1 MRKKLFYIIGI
12 FLSLF
17 ITQTVHADG
26 NMTITLSCPS
36 TAKPNVNI
44 QCNIYANI
52 FESDVVNIAEHKIES
67 KDSLATQNFSI
78 DNHITVGK
86 AKNIGT
92 INLMT
97 LKAGTGTVTVSFKAE
112 FEDET
117 SKILSASQR
126 IKIDA
131 GAVDNN
137 AKVVSTFLKGIKVSS
152 GKLSPEF
159 SKDVYSYVIKLD
171 KTVDKITIEGI
182 KEDNAQT
189 ITGEVK
195 NVPIKFG
202 VNNYSLV
209 VSNGSN
215 QRRTYGVIVVREDNR
230 DANSKLASLSVNP
243 GGIIFDPAVLEYR
256 IKVLNNVNE
265 ITVLATPEKGTST
278 VNVEGNKNLKD
289 GENTI
294 TVKVTAE
301 KGNQTVYKIKVDRLA
316 EGETLGDNANI
327 QDIKIKG
334 YNLKFDY
341 DKEKYS
347 LVIGKEKKLNIKV
360 IMEDKNA
367 TYKITGNENIED
379 GTLIKII
386 TQSLDGQN
394 SKTYEI
400 SITKPNYTFSYIAT
414 GILLGL
420 VILIPL
426 VVYIKYVK
434 EKKQTLDVNGY
445 KDDKAYH
452 DEYVKTTIIGS
463 NNNNQIGQNITP
475 GQVPSQKTLNQ
486 YINQNNTNQM
496 INNEPQV
503 ADYKTAS
510 NMANNK
516 CPNCGRELLGT
527 PKICPYCNMTL
538 R

>member
-131 GAVDNN
+131 GAVNNN

-195 NVPIKFG
+195 DSPIKFG
-202 VNNYSLV
+202 VNNYALI

-215 QRRTYGVIVVREDNR
+215 QKRTYNVVVVREDNR
-230 DANSKLASLSVNP
+230 DNNSNLSTLSINP
-243 GGIIFDPAVLEYR
+243 GTIIFDSRLLEYH
-256 IKVLNNVNE
+256 IKVLNNIDE
-265 ITVLATPEKGTST
+265 ITVLATPEKSTSK
-278 VNVEGNKNLKD
+278 VSVEGNKNLKV

-294 TVKVTAE
+294 NIKVTSE
-301 KGNQTVYKIKVDRLA
+301 KGTQTIYKIKVDRLA
-316 EGETLGDNANI
+316 EGETLGDNAHI
-327 QDIKIKG
+327 KDIKVKG
-334 YNLKFDY
+334 YDLKFDY
-341 DKEKYS
+341 DKEKYQ
-347 LVIGKEKKLNIKV
+347 LVIGREDKLDIKV
-360 IMEDKNA
+360 TMEDKNA
-367 TYKITGNENIED
+367 TYKITGNENLED
-379 GTLIKII
+379 GRIIKIK

-394 SKTYEI
+394 SKTYQ
-400 SITKPNYTFSYIAT
+400 ITIAKPNYTFSYIAA
-414 GILLGL
+414 GILVGL

-426 VVYIKYVK
+426 VVYIKYVR
-434 EKKQTLDVNGY
+434 EKKQQLDVNGY

-452 DEYVKTTIIGS
+452 DDYVKTTIIGS
-463 NNNNQIGQNITP
+463 NSNNQIGQNTMPNKPTI
-475 GQVPSQKTLNQ
+475 NQ
-486 YINQNNTNQM
+486 YMNQNSNQM
-496 INNEPQV
+496 PNDALNMNYTMNNSQNNM
-503 ADYKTAS
+503 S
-510 NMANNK
+510 NNR
-516 CPNCGRELLGT
+516 CPNCGREILGT
-527 PKICPYCNMTL
+527 PKICPYCNMTI